1 MDDKEVIAPK
11 PVIVP
16 KTADEINAAQV
27 AAAKAAG
34 KEYQGKVSEGKD

>member
-1 MDDKEVIAPK
+1 MDEVVK
-11 PVIVP
+11 PVFTPAVP

-34 KEYQGKVSEGKD
+34 KEYQGKVSEGKE